1 VRCGT
6 GNGSSGAFG
15 PLGPGVPGAMRN
27 DPNEARACGFAEK
40 RRAMLRSS
48 DDDLWFLC
56 RKEKFTPY
64 LPAHTRARRRAPAAR
79 GRGRPTDETAA
90 MSSAH
95 ALRALPRVTPDRPR
109 VAADR
114 SRASSSRSRV
124 AFRAKATTRDAPFE
138 DDDDLTYADLAE
150 EEARLISANAKK
162 YDGPGAVL
170 GVSRAFAV
178 QVSEKAVK
186 EALPG
191 RGVLEYVRLPA
202 EEYNVLD
209 SDAVTRVGEHT
220 FRVAAGAQKILWL
233 EVEPVGVIT
242 IRPTED
248 GCEQILLGATMADA
262 KARRTG
268 GKENGIVAAMNASL
282 RDLRMCNRISA
293 TYGEDAVRTPS
304 SRPDTISCQ
313 IDIGGTF
320 TEGPVRRSGQRPS
333 ERRLAMVP
341 RRRHALVPE
350 STRER
355 LRRLVFKAT
364 ARTAGGERRGRG
376 VGDPERHEQGHPA
389 SRRARGKDE
398 AF

>member
-1 VRCGT
+1 
-6 GNGSSGAFG
+6 
-15 PLGPGVPGAMRN
+15 
-27 DPNEARACGFAEK
+27 
-40 RRAMLRSS
+40 
-48 DDDLWFLC
+48 
-56 RKEKFTPY
+56 
-64 LPAHTRARRRAPAAR
+64 
-79 GRGRPTDETAA
+79 

-95 ALRALPRVTPDRPR
+95 ALRALPRVAPDRPR

-114 SRASSSRSRV
+114 PRASSSRSRV

-233 EVEPVGVIT
+233 EVEPVGVIS

-282 RDLRMCNRISA
+282 RDLRMCNRIRA

-320 TEGPVRRSGQRPS
+320 TEGPFAAAGSD
-333 ERRLAMVP
+333 RLNGV
-341 RRRHALVPE
+341 LQWC
-350 STRER
+350 
-355 LRRLVFKAT
+355 L
-364 ARTAGGERRGRG
+364 GGVMPWFLNQLSNDYGDWSLKQPRGRREVNVAAVASEILNGTSKGILPPG
-376 VGDPERHEQGHPA
+376 VREEKTMPSKFEDGTEMDVGVANDALLQ
-389 SRRARGKDE
+389 
-398 AF
+398 

>member
-1 VRCGT
+1 
-6 GNGSSGAFG
+6 
-15 PLGPGVPGAMRN
+15 
-27 DPNEARACGFAEK
+27 
-40 RRAMLRSS
+40 
-48 DDDLWFLC
+48 
-56 RKEKFTPY
+56 
-64 LPAHTRARRRAPAAR
+64 
-79 GRGRPTDETAA
+79 
-90 MSSAH
+90 MSFAH
-95 ALRALPRVTPDRPR
+95 ALRALSRVAPDRPR
-109 VAADR
+109 VAAGR
-114 SRASSSRSRV
+114 PRASSRSRRV
-124 AFRAKATTRDAPFE
+124 AFRAKASEKTRDAPFE

-170 GVSRAFAV
+170 GVSRAFTV
-178 QVSEKAVK
+178 EVSEKAVK
-186 EALPG
+186 NALPG

-233 EVEPVGVIT
+233 EVEPVGVIS

-282 RDLRMCNRISA
+282 RDLRMCNRIGA
-293 TYGEDAVRTPS
+293 TYGDGSVRTPS

-320 TEGPVRRSGQRPS
+320 TEGPFAAAGSD
-333 ERRLAMVP
+333 RLNGVLAWCLGGVMP
-341 RRRHALVPE
+341 WFLNQLALDY
-350 STRER
+350 
-355 LRRLVFKAT
+355 
-364 ARTAGGERRGRG
+364 
-376 VGDPERHEQGHPA
+376 GDW
-389 SRRARGKDE
+389 SLRRARGRREVNVAGVASEILNGTSKGILPPGVRE
-398 AF
+398 RKTVPSAFENGTETYRVADDVASSL